1 MLALM
6 WTAAGLLLLLL
17 GIYLIFC
24 GALVNK
30 FLGRRPYDP
39 DRFVNSLRGTD
50 MAFCIE
56 PILREREWLAKQD
69 REQVFIQSYDGL
81 SLHGQYLTQKNS
93 RGTLLLCHGFQ
104 SSGEGDFSC
113 ILKDYYELGFDLLI
127 IDQRAHLQSQG
138 KYLTMGVKERY
149 DVRAWCLW
157 LLQRRGEK
165 HKVVLDGISMGAA
178 SVLMA
183 SGLDLPL
190 NVVGVLADCGFT
202 TPREI
207 FTHVMQTGVRL
218 PTWILWGADLCCRV
232 MAGFSIDGASTVDAV
247 RRSDLPLL
255 MLHGEGDDFVPCWMS
270 RKTFAAAAAPDKQLL
285 TVPGAGHGLSFL
297 VDRERVWAAL
307 VTFLDRICPKAEDKR

>member
-1 MLALM
+1 MGALM
-6 WTAAGLLLLLL
+6 MTAAGLILLLL
-17 GIYLIFC
+17 GIYLVFC
-24 GALVNK
+24 GLIVHK
-30 FLGRRPYDP
+30 FLSRRPYDP

-50 MAFCIE
+50 MEFCVE
-56 PILREREWLAKQD
+56 PILREREWLAKQN
-69 REQVFIQSYDGL
+69 REDVFIRSYDGL
-81 SLHGQYLTQKNS
+81 SLHGQYVTQKNS

-113 ILKDYYELGFDLLI
+113 ILRSYYELGFDLLI

-138 KYLTMGVKERY
+138 KYLTMGLRERY

-157 LLQRRGEK
+157 LLQYRGEK
-165 HKVVLDGISMGAA
+165 HRVVLDGISMGAT

-202 TPREI
+202 SPREI
-207 FTHVMQTGVRL
+207 FTHVMQTSVKL
-218 PTWILWGADLCCRV
+218 PTFLLYGAELVCRV
-232 MAGFSIDGASTVDAV
+232 LCGFSMDGASTVEAV
-247 RRSDLPLL
+247 KRSELPLL

-270 RKTFAAAAAPDKQLL
+270 EKTFAAAAAQDKQLL

-307 VTFLDRICPKAEDKR
+307 TAFLDRVCPRKEPV